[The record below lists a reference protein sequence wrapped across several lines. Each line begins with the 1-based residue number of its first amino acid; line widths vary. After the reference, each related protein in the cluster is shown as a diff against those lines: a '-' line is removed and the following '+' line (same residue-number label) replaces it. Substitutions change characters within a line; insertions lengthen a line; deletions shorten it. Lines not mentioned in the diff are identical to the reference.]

1 MMVKVLAKFE
11 VIRKLQKGKVLL
23 RTKTHVMLWGF
34 EEEILKNN
42 NQQKQQLFRPL
53 PKTVNNECWSENL
66 DIGFVHTMTVLRL
79 RVCDRNKLQE
89 NFRPCYGD
97 FLCITQHM

>member
-42 NQQKQQLFRPL
+42 N
-53 PKTVNNECWSENL
+53 N
-66 DIGFVHTMTVLRL
+66 
-79 RVCDRNKLQE
+79 
-89 NFRPCYGD
+89 
-97 FLCITQHM
+97 